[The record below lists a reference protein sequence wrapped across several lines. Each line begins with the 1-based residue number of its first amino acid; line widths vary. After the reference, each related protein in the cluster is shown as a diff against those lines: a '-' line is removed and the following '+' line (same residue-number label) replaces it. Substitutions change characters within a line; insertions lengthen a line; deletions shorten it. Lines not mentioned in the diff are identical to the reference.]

1 MRLIK
6 KRVNIAA
13 YYIIV
18 FLITIIF
25 IGPII
30 WMIVMSFHPEAGIF
44 TTLAAFKPT
53 LRNYIEV
60 FKRILFLKSF
70 LNSVLISLAT
80 SLVAVILSLPLSYIL
95 ARFTFR
101 CRADLGFWFLSGRII
116 PPIAVIIPF
125 LILFSRI
132 KIIDN
137 QLALILV
144 YLIPTIA
151 FSVLIMLPFIRNIP
165 ESIEEAAMVDGCTGF
180 SLILHIIVPLS
191 RHGIIVAFI
200 FSLITCWNEF
210 FFAFVLTRQNVRT
223 LPVLIQSF
231 LTYSNVRWGEMMAT
245 STIVVIPLIIFV
257 FLIQDY
263 LVTGLT
269 LGAVEK

>member
-1 MRLIK
+1 MKLRK
-6 KRVNIAA
+6 KRISIAI
-13 YYIIV
+13 YYILV
-18 FLITIIF
+18 FLIIVIF
-25 IGPII
+25 IGPIL
-30 WMIVMSFHPEAGIF
+30 WMIVLSFHPEAGIF
-44 TTLAAFKPT
+44 TALEAFKPT
-53 LRNYIEV
+53 LTNYLEV

-80 SLVAVILSLPLSYIL
+80 SIVAVILSLPASYVL

-101 CRADLGFWFLSGRII
+101 RRADLGLWFLSGRII

-132 KIIDN
+132 KIIDT
-137 QLALILV
+137 QIALILV

-151 FSVLIMLPFIRNIP
+151 FSILIILPFIRNIP
-165 ESIEEAAMVDGCTGF
+165 ESIEEAAMVDGCTRLSVVF
-180 SLILHIIVPLS
+180 RIIVPLS

-231 LTYSNVRWGEMMAT
+231 LTYSNVKWGEMMAT
-245 STIVVIPLIIFV
+245 STIIVIPLIIFI

-269 LGAVEK
+269 LGAVDK

>member
-1 MRLIK
+1 MNLAK
-6 KRVNIAA
+6 KRVNGVI

-18 FLITIIF
+18 LLITTIF
-25 IGPII
+25 IGPIL

-44 TTLAAFKPT
+44 TAIAAFRPT
-53 LRNYIEV
+53 LRNYIEI

-70 LNSVLISLAT
+70 LNSVFISLVA
-80 SLVAVILSLPLSYIL
+80 SSIAVILSLPLSYIL
-95 ARFTFR
+95 ARFKFR
-101 CRADLGFWFLSGRII
+101 RRADLGLWFLSGRII

-125 LILFSRI
+125 LLLFNKI
-132 KIIDN
+132 KLIDN

-165 ESIEEAAMVDGCTGF
+165 ESIEEAAMVDGCTRF
-180 SLILHIIVPLS
+180 SIMMRIIIPLS

-231 LTYSNVRWGEMMAT
+231 LTYSNVKWGEMMAT
-245 STIVVIPLIIFV
+245 STMVVIPLVIFV

-269 LGAVEK
+269 LGAVDK